1 MSDLD
6 AFTVHPDH
14 VAVVKANAPF
24 VDDAMAL
31 DWIAGN
37 HRGDLA
43 LPPGTAVKVRFLK
56 LRDESVKDDVLR
68 VVGGV
73 KDKFGRQFS
82 VGENF
87 SPARAKGFSIGSLV
101 VFGGIKELEEVDL
114 DEKDKIEEYV
124 EEEIVVDYV
133 VPSSREV

>member
-1 MSDLD
+1 M
-6 AFTVHPDH
+6 
-14 VAVVKANAPF
+14 
-24 VDDAMAL
+24 
-31 DWIAGN
+31 
-37 HRGDLA
+37 
-43 LPPGTAVKVRFLK
+43 RFLK
-56 LRDESVKDDVLR
+56 LKDESVKDDVLSA
-68 VVGGV
+68 VGGA
-73 KDKFGRQFS
+73 KDKFGGVVRQFS
-82 VGENF
+82 CGENF